1 MSATNENNS
10 SSIESKRLSG
20 DPEALVEARAMT
32 YAVKPDQLK
41 NLSLTELQEK
51 MRIWRQAV
59 TLLIGCFKKEAN
71 GEKALPYLDEALQI
85 IFDYFFD
92 DYAWDVAQATMHDA
106 QNTEYWM
113 APEMLRDTAKMLVNL
128 ASITGNVELLHI
140 AVGFLENALEISSKN
155 SSVWALAQLEL
166 FSIRR
171 LSGDPVDFTE
181 VTAAFE
187 QIVKKS
193 KTAGGADRAAAAS
206 WLYVKESFF
215 AGKISAALHG
225 ISSLRESAK
234 DVPIPWLNYPVKEMM
249 NALLA
254 RLRRITLSK
263 SEK

>member
-59 TLLIGCFKKEAN
+59 TLLIGSFKKEAN

-85 IFDYFFD
+85 IFDYYFD

-106 QNTEYWM
+106 QNNEYWM

-128 ASITGNVELLHI
+128 ASITGNAELLHT
-140 AVGFLENALEISSKN
+140 AVAFLENALEISSKN
-155 SSVWALAQLEL
+155 SSVWALAQMEM

-171 LSGDPVDFTE
+171 QSGDPVDFAE

-206 WLYVKESFF
+206 LLYARESIY
-215 AGKISAALHG
+215 AKKIKGAIRG
-225 ISSLRESAK
+225 VESLRESAK
-234 DVPIPWLNYPVKEMM
+234 DLPIPWLNYPVKEMM
-249 NALLA
+249 NAPLA
-254 RLRRITLSK
+254 LMRRLTLSK